1 MLNTA
6 ETYEKEFSLRGMI
19 PASMLETG
27 RPMKIVRIQGRDKT
41 RSFLTGLGFT
51 EGSEITVVSELAG
64 NVIFKIKDARVALG
78 REMAS
83 RILVG

>member
-1 MLNTA
+1 MNNTM
-6 ETYEKEFSLRGMI
+6 TLGKGYSLRGMI
-19 PASMLETG
+19 PASMLEAG

-41 RSFLTGLGFT
+41 RSFLAGLGFT
-51 EGSEITVVSELAG
+51 EGSEVTVVSELAG

-78 REMAS
+78 HEMAS

>member
-6 ETYEKEFSLRGMI
+6 MTYEKDFSLRGMI
-19 PASMLETG
+19 PASMLEAG

-41 RSFLTGLGFT
+41 RSFT
-51 EGSEITVVSELAG
+51 EGSEVTVVSELAG

-78 REMAS
+78 HEMAS

>member
-1 MLNTA
+1 MLNNA
-6 ETYEKEFSLRGMI
+6 ITYDKDFSLRGMI
-19 PASMLETG
+19 PASMLEAG

-41 RSFLTGLGFT
+41 RTFFFFFFFK
-51 EGSEITVVSELAG
+51 EGSEVNVVLELVG
-64 NVIFKIKDARVALG
+64 NVIFKILYALVALG

>member
-1 MLNTA
+1 MNNTI
-6 ETYEKEFSLRGMI
+6 TLEKEYSLRGMI
-19 PASMLETG
+19 PASMLEAG

-41 RSFLTGLGFT
+41 RSFLAGLGFT
-51 EGSEITVVSELAG
+51 EGSEVTVVSELAG

-78 REMAS
+78 HEMAS